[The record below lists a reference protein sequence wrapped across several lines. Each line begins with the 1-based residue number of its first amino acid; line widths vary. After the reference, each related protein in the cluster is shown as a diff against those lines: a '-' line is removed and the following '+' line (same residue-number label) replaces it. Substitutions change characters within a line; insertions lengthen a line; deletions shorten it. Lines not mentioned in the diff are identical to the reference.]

1 MYNLYFNNR
10 KIGNSYNTYEAARQ
24 MARKIL
30 RALTPARSKNQPDLP
45 LSFAGINIVR
55 N

>member
-1 MYNLYFNNR
+1 MYNLYFNNK
-10 KIGNSYNTYEAARQ
+10 KIGKTYSTYENARQ

-30 RALTPARSKNQPDLP
+30 RAITPVRSKNQPDLP
-45 LSFAGINIVR
+45 MSFAGINIVR